1 MISGDIIKI
10 IGSGRAAVRHCI
22 NLAEKGRATIEPKL
36 GGIERYT
43 FMDGTFIEI
52 NMDKL
57 EILCAGAK
65 LELK

>member
-1 MISGDIIKI
+1 MISHEIIEI
-10 IGSGRAAVRHCI
+10 IGTSREAVRHCI

-43 FMDGTFIEI
+43 FMDGSFIEI
-52 NMDKL
+52 DMDKL

-65 LELK
+65 GGLK

>member
-43 FMDGTFIEI
+43 FMDGSFIEI

-65 LELK
+65 GGLK

>member
-36 GGIERYT
+36 CVIERYA
-43 FMDGTFIEI
+43 FIDGSFIDVDMIE
-52 NMDKL
+52 L
-57 EILCAGAK
+57 EIFRAGAK
-65 LELK
+65 GELK

>member
-22 NLAEKGRATIEPKL
+22 NLAEKGRATIETKL

-43 FMDGTFIEI
+43 FMDGSFIEI
-52 NMDKL
+52 DMDKL
-57 EILCAGAK
+57 EILCADYEGGFK
-65 LELK
+65 